1 MIMIYFLNIMLT
13 WKIVRVSKTSVLY
26 IYIYN
31 KSNLIIIVIHE
42 RCVSKDFFTF
52 FIELGQSRFSV
63 RLFFLRLK

>member
-1 MIMIYFLNIMLT
+1 MIMINIMLT
-13 WKIVRVSKTSVLY
+13 WKIVRVSKNSVLY
-26 IYIYN
+26 IYIDNNN